1 MMHLEKYK
9 VKRRIIRKALKIHD
23 ELNDV
28 QNKID
33 ALENEKKNLHNKLIV
48 IKNKMTGGD
57 RGKYD
62 MIMLSGMEVDDA

>member
-1 MMHLEKYK
+1 MMYLEKYK
-9 VKRRIIRKALKIHD
+9 GKKRVIRKALKIHD

-62 MIMLSGMEVDDA
+62 MIMLSGMEVGDA

>member
-9 VKRRIIRKALKIHD
+9 GERRIIRKALKIHD

>member
-1 MMHLEKYK
+1 MMYLEKYK
-9 VKRRIIRKALKIHD
+9 GKKRVIRKALKIHD

>member
-1 MMHLEKYK
+1 MMYLEKYK
-9 VKRRIIRKALKIHD
+9 GKKRVVRKALKIHD

-62 MIMLSGMEVDDA
+62 MIMLSGMEVGDA

>member
-1 MMHLEKYK
+1 MYLEKYK
-9 VKRRIIRKALKIHD
+9 GKKRVIRKALKIHD

-62 MIMLSGMEVDDA
+62 MIMLSGMEVGDA

>member
-9 VKRRIIRKALKIHD
+9 GKRRIIRKALKIHD

-62 MIMLSGMEVDDA
+62 MIMLSGMEVGDA

>member
-1 MMHLEKYK
+1 MY
-9 VKRRIIRKALKIHD
+9 
-23 ELNDV
+23 
-28 QNKID
+28 KID